1 MSDSLTPPD
10 QAGLLSRLEVEV
22 EADVLIDKCV
32 DVGNGLCF
40 LLSITFDGDGPRWLS
55 FSTGKEWTG
64 EERGI
69 MNNLKREHG
78 KKELAL

>member
-32 DVGNGLCF
+32 DVGNGLRF
-40 LLSITFDGDGPRWLS
+40 LLSIAFDGDGPRWLGNG
-55 FSTGKEWTG
+55 TGRPRGVENLTRTLTLEDRVLYLTG
-64 EERGI
+64 
-69 MNNLKREHG
+69 
-78 KKELAL
+78 